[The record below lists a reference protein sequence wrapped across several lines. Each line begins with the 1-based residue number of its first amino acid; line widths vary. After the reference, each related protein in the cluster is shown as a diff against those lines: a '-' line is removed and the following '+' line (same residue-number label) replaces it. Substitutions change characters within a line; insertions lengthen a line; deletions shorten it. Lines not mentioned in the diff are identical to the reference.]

1 MLKDCLEIFEAELE
15 RTKKRFGDS
24 DRLILDEYIL
34 ADGDY
39 LVVEKNGEIRQCS
52 VRMDKKTRTV
62 ERIPVD
68 DKLYERICFYDYHS
82 RLVSMDK
89 PQDTKKVIHSNSYLA
104 FWVKWDS
111 FDNGKLNEEAIDRY
125 FDILKDPREKYK
137 KSQARK
143 MYDYIA
149 KKIGEVD
156 QKKLEK
162 KREWIKGHIFGLDE
176 LELNR
181 KNYLKIFFA
190 EEPKLYVQEEQRYV
204 MTKIFNK
211 NDTPALAL
219 PV

>member
-125 FDILKDPREKYK
+125 FDILKDPREPV
-137 KSQARK
+137 
-143 MYDYIA
+143 YDQ
-149 KKIGEVD
+149 VSVC
-156 QKKLEK
+156 
-162 KREWIKGHIFGLDE
+162 
-176 LELNR
+176 N
-181 KNYLKIFFA
+181 
-190 EEPKLYVQEEQRYV
+190 
-204 MTKIFNK
+204 
-211 NDTPALAL
+211 
-219 PV
+219 